1 MGISNMEIDVKKVAK
16 LSMLKLTEE
25 EKTLYGSQLGSI
37 LEYINK
43 LNELDTSTIEPTS
56 HVLALNNVFRD
67 DTPGCS
73 LDVEEALR
81 NAPDPSENFYRVP
94 RII

>member
-1 MGISNMEIDVKKVAK
+1 MEIDVEKVAK

-25 EKTLYGSQLGSI
+25 EKSIYGSQLGSI

-43 LNELDTSTIEPTS
+43 LNELDTSKIEPTS
-56 HVLALNNVFRD
+56 HVLALDNVSRD

-73 LDVEEALR
+73 LDVEEALQ
-81 NAPDPSENFYRVP
+81 NAPDRSENFYRVP

>member
-1 MGISNMEIDVKKVAK
+1 MEIDVEKIAK

-25 EKTLYGSQLGSI
+25 EKSIYGSQLGSI

-43 LNELDTSTIEPTS
+43 LNELDTSKIEPTS
-56 HVLALNNVFRD
+56 HVLALDNVSRD

-73 LDVEEALR
+73 LDVEEALQ
-81 NAPDPSENFYRVP
+81 NAPDRSENFYRVP